1 LLSFS
6 WSTAE
11 QRPVSSNVD
20 TNESIHLAQCKIALA
35 RVLLALEHHVGNP
48 YNVLDPVLLCEEV
61 LQMCE
66 SGSKDHAVASRELGR
81 ALLARFIREKHR
93 SDVERALAIQRR
105 LLDTTELDQADRHL
119 WLSDAASSLLNHF
132 NSPADMEHIE
142 SSIEMCRESIALG
155 PSNHP
160 ERDQPWHTLG
170 RAYWLQYT
178 ATGDR
183 HSLQESVDAYTS
195 CLNLRSPGHPLRGV
209 SLTVLGN
216 TVGCWFDLTCD
227 VCHLH
232 EAQTFLRQ
240 AKQYYPSGHPENASA
255 LIALSITLVSQY
267 NHTGLLADLN
277 EAIEI
282 AQLAMSSLPSGTPSL
297 PRIMLNTA
305 ACLGMRFRRIGDV
318 ADLERTIQLLRQA
331 STTSLAS
338 GFYGKYMLAW
348 NLASSLALRYQQYE
362 EGDDL
367 AEAIDLY
374 NTAFSH
380 CPSDH
385 PDRGYIAA
393 FFSKALQLRF
403 SRYGDQTSLHKAV
416 HIAKQ
421 HAEHGDRRHTSFI
434 ECLIVLVS
442 VLRDQYKC
450 LDQPN
455 DLDKALEHAQDALD
469 ICPRDYV
476 TRHLFYIELGICHRT
491 RYEGTLNIDDLSKAL
506 ELHRAGLEL
515 IPPGHPDRPES
526 LCSLALTHLQAGSPS
541 ENAFMAIET
550 LKEALLDPNCLEQS
564 RFANA
569 IQVLEKIGQQVGDL
583 HESAMANSL
592 LDAHRIAINA
602 LPRGAFFG
610 LDVRGRLRSL
620 ARTESLGATAA
631 VLAALQ
637 GQAEEAIEILE
648 QGRAVFWSQNL
659 RLREDFTG
667 LPSDMAIELKDIARQ
682 LQASGSFDSDSKAVR
697 EEDLAHRRRL
707 GDRFESLVQAV
718 QARPG
723 WERFLRPRTFAW
735 LAKAATVRNP
745 LVVLL
750 ASRRGC
756 LAIAITAFDRPAQV
770 IPLPAITVER
780 LEALSAALNKAN
792 WRGRTAIDNRGMRR
806 SMYPP
811 KSTRDTF
818 CELWENVVVVIKDA
832 LGWTVSS
839 TLPRCHDLVAHRGS
853 CPRKQPAASGLA
865 CTYVRPERSRSCP
878 STPRVS
884 IALGRASRSASQ
896 TMSCLHT
903 HRLSLP

>member
-1 LLSFS
+1 
-6 WSTAE
+6 
-11 QRPVSSNVD
+11 V
-20 TNESIHLAQCKIALA
+20 
-35 RVLLALEHHVGNP
+35 LEHHVGKP
-48 YNVLDPVLLCEEV
+48 HDILDPVLLCEEA
-61 LQMCE
+61 LEMCE
-66 SGSKDHAVASRELGR
+66 SGTADHTLASRELGR
-81 ALLARFIREKHR
+81 ALLARFLREKNP

-105 LLDTTELDQADRHL
+105 LLDTPELDQADRHL

-155 PSNHP
+155 PANHP
-160 ERDQPWHTLG
+160 ERDQRWHTLG
-170 RAYWLQYT
+170 QAYWLQYT
-178 ATGDR
+178 ATGDE
-183 HSLQESVDAYTS
+183 HSLQESIDAHTS

-209 SLTVLGN
+209 SLTDLGN
-216 TVGCWFDLTCD
+216 TIRCRFDLTSD
-227 VCHLH
+227 VYYLH
-232 EAQTFLRQ
+232 DAQSFLRQ
-240 AKQYYPSGHPENASA
+240 AEQYYPSGHPENASA
-255 LIALSITLVSQY
+255 LIALSIMLLSQY

-282 AQLAMSSLPSGTPSL
+282 AQLAMSTLPSGTHSL

-305 ACLGMRFRRIGDV
+305 AYLGERFQRIGDV

-331 STTSLAS
+331 SITSLAS

-362 EGDDL
+362 EEDDL
-367 AEAIDLY
+367 AEAINLY
-374 NTAFSH
+374 NTAFSY

-385 PDRGYIAA
+385 PNRGYIAA

-403 SRYGDQTSLHKAV
+403 NRYGDLDLLHMADR
-416 HIAKQ
+416 ILKQ
-421 HAEHGDRRHTSFI
+421 HVEYGDRRHTSFVS
-434 ECLIVLVS
+434 CLLVLVS
-442 VLRDQYKC
+442 VLRDRYTC
-450 LDQPN
+450 LARSG
-455 DLDKALEHAQDALD
+455 DLEKALELAQDALD
-469 ICPRDYV
+469 TCPTDSPI
-476 TRHLFYIELGICHRT
+476 RHLFYIELGICHRT
-491 RYEGTLNIDDLSKAL
+491 RYESAHNTDDLSKAL

-515 IPPGHPDRPES
+515 ISPGHPDRPNS
-526 LCSLALTHLQAGSPS
+526 LTSLALTHLQAGLPG
-541 ENAFMAIET
+541 EDALVAIET
-550 LKEALLDPNCLEQS
+550 LKEALLDANCLEQT
-564 RFANA
+564 RFATA
-569 IQVLEKIGQQVGDL
+569 IEVLEKISQKVGDL
-583 HESAMANSL
+583 HVSTIGNSL

-602 LPRGAFFG
+602 LPRVAFFG

-620 ARTESLGATAA
+620 ARTETLGATAA

-648 QGRAVFWSQNL
+648 QGRAVFWSQDL

-667 LPSDMAIELKDIARQ
+667 LPSDMAAELKDIARQ
-682 LQASGSFDSDSKAVR
+682 LQASGSFDSGSKAVR

-718 QARPG
+718 QGRPG
-723 WERFLRPRTFAW
+723 WERFLRSRTFAW
-735 LAKAATVRNP
+735 LAQVATARNP
-745 LVVLL
+745 LIVLL

-756 LAIAITAFDRPAQV
+756 LAIAITASDSPAQV

-780 LEALSAALNKAN
+780 LEALSAALKKAN
-792 WRGRTAIDNRGMRR
+792 WRGRAAIDGRGMRR
-806 SMYPP
+806 STYSPTSA
-811 KSTRDTF
+811 KDTF
-818 CELWENVVVVIKDA
+818 CELWEKVIVVIKDA

-839 TLPRCHDLVAHRGS
+839 RLPRCHDLVAHRGL
-853 CPRKQPAASGLA
+853 CPRERPADSGLA

-884 IALGRASRSASQ
+884 IALGRASRSASP